1 MIDFKGKNCG
11 DLHELLR
18 RKRLKCEEV
27 TDISGVRTWVTENEA
42 AVQAEIDA
50 FDFLAATK
58 KLKRQEIK
66 AEAVKRLQVID
77 ADIDNIKDLTL
88 FFALWNSVRAAAV
101 IDPDWQRVLNIRTA
115 MRNAIQ
121 TVNGYTTAA
130 EVQAYNVVTMPGW
143 PA

>member
-1 MIDFKGKNCG
+1 MIDFKGKNCA
-11 DLHELLR
+11 ELQEILR
-18 RKRLKCEEV
+18 DKNLRCEER
-27 TDISGVRTWVTENEA
+27 TEINGVRTLVVDDEM

-50 FDFLAATK
+50 FDFLAAEK
-58 KLKRQEIK
+58 KRKRKEIK
-66 AEAVKRLQVID
+66 AEAVKRLQAID
-77 ADIDNIKDLTL
+77 PDIDSIKDLTL
-88 FFALWNSVRAAAV
+88 LFALWNSVRAAAV
-101 IDPDWQRVLNIRTA
+101 IDPDWQRVLNIRAA